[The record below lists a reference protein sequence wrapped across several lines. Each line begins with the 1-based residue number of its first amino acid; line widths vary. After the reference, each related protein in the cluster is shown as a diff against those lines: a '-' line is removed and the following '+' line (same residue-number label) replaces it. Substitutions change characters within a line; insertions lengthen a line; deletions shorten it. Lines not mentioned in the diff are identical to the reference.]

1 MSCNRCPAT
10 DLQQQ
15 MFCNRNWA
23 RRGRIFYY
31 IAIMECVMFCFLVVQ
46 VLPGESMTFVQFF
59 TRRNVIFYYIS
70 TMKCVIFC
78 FMVFQVSPKEASFLF
93 NFSLDEESFLLYFKY
108 GLCPFLFPGG
118 SSSSQK
124 KHRFYSTFY

>member
-1 MSCNRCPAT
+1 MSCNRSPAT
-10 DLQQQ
+10 DVLQQKLSKEGTDILLYCHYG
-15 MFCNRNWA
+15 MCHVLFPGCSSSPWRKHDFCS
-23 RRGRIFYY
+23 I
-31 IAIMECVMFCFLVVQ
+31 
-46 VLPGESMTFVQFF
+46 F

-93 NFSLDEESFLLYFKY
+93 NFSLDEESFLLYFQY
-108 GLCPFLFPGG
+108 GMCPFLFPGG